1 MHICQSALSCVAR
14 TCRGG
19 SRSGET
25 VSRIILSQSRYQRY
39 NFVLVY
45 SLAIFITY
53 HAHTLIPMDEDTK
66 NTETT
71 GITEAAEIAE
81 REQFEQHY
89 RQWITLVASDIALPM
104 RNAERSVIEAVLDR
118 CEQYQ
123 KDPPSMYTAIP
134 DDLRARLERL
144 VGSYR
149 MQGILLLSTEMVS
162 FSPSIFMQRQN
173 ILDYA
178 IAMNRRFFFR
188 IYWFPIIVINQAF
201 IEQADE
207 RMLHFLFEHELIQNE
222 MYTEHVTAH
231 GYHPLSFDEK
241 RVING
246 QALQQ
251 AIERSGITQEEHIR
265 EHELMQEISM
275 SAPPVPKAFAETAL
289 FEYLDRHWEEI
300 KDLGVKG
307 ETESEAEFEAMVA
320 QEHGWIDFSHEI
332 YGLFLTELK
341 RKLDVTYHEYGYV

>member
-1 MHICQSALSCVAR
+1 MSDFGKSQ
-14 TCRGG
+14 RGYP
-19 SRSGET
+19 
-25 VSRIILSQSRYQRY
+25 ILSLENSGCAI
-39 NFVLVY
+39 LSLSSLPLHVY
-45 SLAIFITY
+45 
-53 HAHTLIPMDEDTK
+53 LIPMDEDTK
-66 NTETT
+66 NSETT
-71 GITEAAEIAE
+71 GITEAARIAE
-81 REQFEQHY
+81 RARAQREQFEQHY

-104 RNAERSVIEAVLDR
+104 KNAERSVIEAVLNR
-118 CEQYQ
+118 CEQYRG
-123 KDPPSMYTAIP
+123 DPPSMYTAIP
-134 DDLRARLERL
+134 GDLRARLERL
-144 VGSYR
+144 VGSDR
-149 MQGILLLSTEMVS
+149 LQGILLLSTDMVA

-207 RMLHFLFEHELIQNE
+207 RMLHFLLEHELVQNE

-231 GYHPLSFDEK
+231 GCRPLSSDEK
-241 RVING
+241 RAIDG

-275 SAPPVPKAFAETAL
+275 SAPPVPKTFAETSL
-289 FEYLDRHWEEI
+289 YEYLDRHWEEI

>member
-1 MHICQSALSCVAR
+1 
-14 TCRGG
+14 
-19 SRSGET
+19 
-25 VSRIILSQSRYQRY
+25 
-39 NFVLVY
+39 
-45 SLAIFITY
+45 
-53 HAHTLIPMDEDTK
+53 MDEDTK

-71 GITEAAEIAE
+71 GITEATEIAERARAE

-89 RQWITLVASDIALPM
+89 RRWITLVASDIALPM
-104 RNAERSVIEAVLDR
+104 RNAERSVIEAVINR
-118 CEQYQ
+118 CEQYRR
-123 KDPPSMYTAIP
+123 DPPSMYTAIP

-149 MQGILLLSTEMVS
+149 MQGILLLSTDMVA

-231 GYHPLSFDEK
+231 GCRPLNFDEK
-241 RVING
+241 RAIDG

-275 SAPPVPKAFAETAL
+275 SAPPVPKTFAETSL

>member
-1 MHICQSALSCVAR
+1 MEMSDFRKSSRGYPILSLE
-14 TCRGG
+14 
-19 SRSGET
+19 RSGCA
-25 VSRIILSQSRYQRY
+25 ILSLSS
-39 NFVLVY
+39 LPLHVY
-45 SLAIFITY
+45 
-53 HAHTLIPMDEDTK
+53 LIPMDEDTK

-71 GITEAAEIAE
+71 RITEATEIAKRARAE

-104 RNAERSVIEAVLDR
+104 RNAERSVIDRVLDR
-118 CEQYQ
+118 CEQYR
-123 KDPPSMYTAIP
+123 KDPPSMYTTIP

-149 MQGILLLSTEMVS
+149 MQGILLLSTETVS

-222 MYTEHVTAH
+222 MYSEHVTAH
-231 GYHPLSFDEK
+231 GYRPLSFDEK
-241 RVING
+241 RAING

-275 SAPPVPKAFAETAL
+275 SAPPVPKTFAETSL

-332 YGLFLTELK
+332 YELFLTELK